1 MPSSVKRCQILLYEI
16 TLKHVGKLHIA
27 VLHPAN
33 HCRRIPCLSCGLA
46 QSDKAVQTIEGRGF
60 IAFRKR
66 RIIEKG
72 VHEIADLAL
81 QQEYRLPDM

>member
-27 VLHPAN
+27 VLRPAN
-33 HCRRIPCLSCGLA
+33 HCRRISCLSCGLA
-46 QSDKAVQTIEGRGF
+46 QSDKAVQTIERRGF

-66 RIIEKG
+66 RIIENG

-81 QQEYRLPDM
+81 QQEYGLPDM